1 MKLIALATLLAVW
14 PVHSLAQ
21 DTEPPS
27 SPGQRTVTILVG
39 MGESTGGIGF
49 QAERYFRHERF
60 SVFGGLGYYPSFE
73 TGDPSGLAVAAGAR
87 AFITTGKKHR
97 AFLELSVLPTA
108 VNRYYVPEKP
118 EGQMAY
124 GPAFQVGYQ
133 YTARDG
139 FTFMGSIGLHYA
151 IGIDYPTDYTHLYL
165 TSTIGLGYT
174 WRR

>member
-1 MKLIALATLLAVW
+1 MKLIALATLLFVG

-27 SPGQRTVTILVG
+27 SPGPRNVTILVG
-39 MGESTGGIGF
+39 LGESTGGIGF

-60 SVFGGLGYYPSFE
+60 SVFGGLGYHPSFD
-73 TGDPSGLAVAAGAR
+73 TGYPSGLAVAAGAR

-97 AFLELSVLPTA
+97 AFLELSVLPIA
-108 VNRYYVPEKP
+108 MHRSYVPKEP
-118 EGQMAY
+118 EGQIAY
-124 GPAFQVGYQ
+124 GPGFQVGYQ
-133 YTARDG
+133 YTARAG
-139 FTFMGSIGLHYA
+139 FTFMGSIGLAYP
-151 IGIDYPTDYTHLYL
+151 IGTQSEFTHIRV